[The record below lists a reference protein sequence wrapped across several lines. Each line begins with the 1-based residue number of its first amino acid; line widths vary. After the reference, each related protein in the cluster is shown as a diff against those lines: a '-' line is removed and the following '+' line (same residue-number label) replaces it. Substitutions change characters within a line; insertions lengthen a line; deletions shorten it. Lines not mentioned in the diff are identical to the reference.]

1 MATIRTVPVHE
12 IVRRIYPRPPPE
24 EKDHVA
30 MAVGKAIDGALARF
44 GHEYRLGRRPTA
56 TAMRAFG
63 ETLLDEGLEEA
74 AIEIPADERE
84 KLLAQ
89 LQAVLQ
95 AYRRSEIL
103 GLPRPKTHV
112 VVINGLVGVYAQ
124 PDYWDGKS
132 RFFEMKSYR
141 AIPPPPDV
149 ALQIRLFQLAFPRY
163 EAVLVC
169 INRHSNPVE
178 TISAVVPPPT
188 SEEAT
193 NALRQALDI
202 GREFGVDKVLEYV
215 EGPFVHYTVPD
226 AAGEPRA

>member
-1 MATIRTVPVHE
+1 MATIRMVPAHE

-24 EKDHVA
+24 DKDHVA

-56 TAMRAFG
+56 TAMHAFG

-74 AIEIPADERE
+74 AIEIPASERE

-89 LQAVLQ
+89 LHAVLQ

-103 GLPRPKTHV
+103 GLPRPTTHV

-124 PDYWDGKS
+124 PDYWDGRS

-149 ALQIRLFQLAFPRY
+149 ALQIRLFQLAFPRLPPGTTVVVREIVKVPCSY
-163 EAVLVC
+163 CGNLVESG
-169 INRHSNPVE
+169 R
-178 TISAVVPPPT
+178 
-188 SEEAT
+188 
-193 NALRQALDI
+193 RQC
-202 GREFGVDKVLEYV
+202 
-215 EGPFVHYTVPD
+215 PFCGAPQ
-226 AAGEPRA
+226 R